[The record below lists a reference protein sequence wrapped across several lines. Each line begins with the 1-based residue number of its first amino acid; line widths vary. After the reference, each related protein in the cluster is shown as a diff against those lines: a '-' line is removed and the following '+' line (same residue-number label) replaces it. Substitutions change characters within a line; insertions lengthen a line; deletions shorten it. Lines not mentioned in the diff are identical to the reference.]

1 MSHEIKIIFNTFLTF
16 GSQRVGHHQKLKKD
30 FVFFERCLAKNGI
43 RFFAEEF
50 DDGLMLLKTFLQQ
63 EISLDLHL

>member
-1 MSHEIKIIFNTFLTF
+1 MN
-16 GSQRVGHHQKLKKD
+16 VY
-30 FVFFERCLAKNGI
+30 FEKCLAKNGI